1 MDYNAL
7 IDLLSKE
14 CDFRLDDATM
24 LQFLQGGTIRRLRSG
39 EILINTGEF
48 NSDVFIVV
56 SGIIRFSDMNGESER
71 TYAFGLP
78 GTLFMS
84 KHSFVYGLP
93 SYYQIDA
100 CCESTLLCIPAKHY
114 WRMVDESHEFA
125 KWSLHIA
132 QEELFYQERKN
143 MVINGNAKERFDA
156 MIKNRPEIMRHVQQK
171 IIASYLGITPQYLCR
186 LKRMENFK

>member
-1 MDYNAL
+1 
-7 IDLLSKE
+7 
-14 CDFRLDDATM
+14 
-24 LQFLQGGTIRRLRSG
+24 
-39 EILINTGEF
+39 
-48 NSDVFIVV
+48 
-56 SGIIRFSDMNGESER
+56 
-71 TYAFGLP
+71 
-78 GTLFMS
+78 
-84 KHSFVYGLP
+84 
-93 SYYQIDA
+93 
-100 CCESTLLCIPAKHY
+100 
-114 WRMVDESHEFA
+114 MVDESHEFA